1 MSTHGLD
8 LSLLSAEQLRAFR
21 LFEQGRNVFVS
32 GPGGSGKSF
41 LIRYF
46 VQSLYSRGHI
56 HQVTS
61 TTGCSSILLSNQIH
75 VGNTGRPIV
84 VKTIHSWSGIRLG
97 KGTEEEIIRNVMKN
111 RKAVKEWKRVKT
123 LVIDEISM
131 LSEKLFSVLDTLG
144 RTLRGVDRP
153 FGGIQVV
160 CLGDLYQ
167 LSPVGDYGDPA
178 SSNFCFESAAWNA
191 TFALNNHIELT
202 TIYRQK
208 DDVYKSIL
216 NEIRIGKL
224 SDENQRLLKA
234 RVNQTYCAAD
244 HGGVV
249 PMKIFATKEQVNRV
263 NVAQYQRVEDTENV
277 LPMVYIRQAKRYVEN
292 GEIIPEEVVERC
304 RALPHEDI
312 DMECKQLANN
322 VPAETEIRL
331 KRGVPVMCLV
341 NLDVD
346 AGIANGSL
354 GVVVDFVASAIATN
368 LDGKGTGHG
377 HGHGASVS
385 REMWPVVRFYNGVV
399 KTMEP
404 YVWQSGEIP
413 TVCVR
418 QFPLTLAYA
427 NSIHKMQGASLD
439 VCEMDLGASIF
450 AEHQIYV
457 ALSRVRSL
465 EGVYLSAFHPHRIR
479 VNPKVAAFY
488 ARFVRTTDTVLAED
502 EIIEKDTDEAEREAA
517 NIAAASGECPI
528 CMDRMEKPHQTACK
542 HVFCQDC
549 IMRHMQCTSRIP
561 CCPMCRAEISVYT
574 IQPVVSSAAK
584 SRTVSSNKKTV
595 VLPAKMGGGSGGRR
609 PGHCLLV
616 HKEE

>member
-1 MSTHGLD
+1 MSHGLD
-8 LSLLSAEQLRAFR
+8 LSLLSSEQLRAFH
-21 LFEQGRNVFVS
+21 LFTQGHNVFVS

-46 VQSLYSRGHI
+46 VQYLYSMGHI

-75 VGNTGRPIV
+75 VPQLGTTGRPIV

-97 KGTEEEIIRNVMKN
+97 KGTEEDIIRNVVKN
-111 RKAVKEWKRVKT
+111 RKAVKEWKRIKT
-123 LVIDEISM
+123 LFIDEVSM
-131 LSEKLFSVLDTLG
+131 LSGKLFSVLDTLG
-144 RTLRGVDRP
+144 RTLRGIDRP
-153 FGGIQVV
+153 FGGIQLV

-178 SSNFCFESAAWNA
+178 SSSFCFESAAWNA
-191 TFALNNHIELT
+191 TFALNHHIELT
-202 TIYRQK
+202 TIYRQR

-216 NEIRIGKL
+216 NEVRVGRL
-224 SDENQRLLKA
+224 SDENQKLLKA
-234 RVNQTYCAAD
+234 RVNQTYCPED
-244 HGGVV
+244 HGGVL

-263 NVAQYQRVEDTENV
+263 NVAQYQRVEDSEHV
-277 LPMVYIRQAKRYVEN
+277 FAMAYIRQAKRYVEN
-292 GEIIPEEVVERC
+292 GETIPEEVVERC
-304 RALPHEDI
+304 RALTHEDI
-312 DMECKQLANN
+312 DVECKQLANN
-322 VPAETEIRL
+322 VPAEMEIRL

-354 GVVVDFVASAIATN
+354 GVVVDFVAS
-368 LDGKGTGHG
+368 TGSD
-377 HGHGASVS
+377 GASVR

-399 KTMEP
+399 RPMEP

-413 TVCVR
+413 MVCVR

-439 VCEMDLGASIF
+439 VCDMDLGASIV

-479 VNPKVAAFY
+479 VNPKVVAFY
-488 ARFVRTTDTVLAED
+488 ARFVGADAVDDAVDYAVDALD
-502 EIIEKDTDEAEREAA
+502 HEADLEAA
-517 NIAAASGECPI
+517 KIASASGECPI

-542 HVFCQDC
+542 HVFCYDC
-549 IMRHMQCTSRIP
+549 LMRHMQCTSRVP
-561 CCPMCRAEISVYT
+561 CCPMCRSEISIYT
-574 IQPVVSSAAK
+574 IQPVSS
-584 SRTVSSNKKTV
+584 SSSNKAIKTV
-595 VLPAKMGGGSGGRR
+595 KTANTTKTVKTSGRGRQ
-609 PGHCLLV
+609 PGHCMLV
-616 HKEE
+616 YKEE

>member
-1 MSTHGLD
+1 MSSTHGLD
-8 LSLLSAEQLRAFR
+8 LSLLSTEQLRAFE

-41 LIRYF
+41 LIRYI
-46 VQSLYSRGHI
+46 VQSLYSHGHI

-191 TFALNNHIELT
+191 TFALNHHIELT

-216 NEIRIGKL
+216 NEIRIGQL

-263 NVAQYQRVEDTENV
+263 NAAQYQRVEDTEHV

-354 GVVVDFVASAIATN
+354 GVVVDFVASAVVASS
-368 LDGKGTGHG
+368 DGKG
-377 HGHGASVS
+377 ASMS

-439 VCEMDLGASIF
+439 VCEMDLGATIF

-479 VNPKVAAFY
+479 VNPKVVAFY
-488 ARFVRTTDTVLAED
+488 ARFVRDTILEED
-502 EIIEKDTDEAEREAA
+502 DEVVDDGVVDDADADREAA

-561 CCPMCRAEISVYT
+561 CCPMCRAEISIHT
-574 IQPVVSSAAK
+574 IQPVVSSAK
-584 SRTVSSNKKTV
+584 SVSKKMI
-595 VLPAKMGGGSGGRR
+595 LPTKLGGGGGRR